1 MSYEHQA
8 TEEMKIVQ
16 INLNHC
22 EAAHHL
28 LSQAMREVQADVA
41 LISEPYKKTSG
52 ADYILD
58 GTRCAAILINGTR
71 RPVPEFS
78 AVIDELAND
87 ARGERNVVIA
97 GDFNAWAEEWGS
109 VHTNARG
116 RTLQEAFA
124 SMDVALLNTG
134 TEHTFSR
141 AGAGSVVD
149 LTFCSGSL
157 FQRAQLSVSNVYTA
171 SDHDITSRGSFTAP
185 PAKRHFNPKTL
196 QRDAFLRESGSPDI
210 ASMRV
215 SRSHREPVY
224 WWTDKITEA
233 RRTCLRARR
242 RQQRVHGH
250 PNNVILRQE
259 YADNRR
265 ALKRLIKQSK
275 SRCFLELFDS
285 AEQDPWGSAYKIVVK
300 KLSQAKPLKTGD
312 AVTMTA
318 IVEHLFPIV
327 PSDQQPPHAAPGDL
341 SQIAL
346 RPDEIR
352 EVAKDM
358 PSGKAPGPESQTS
371 PSSLE

>member
-28 LSQAMREVQADVA
+28 LTQTMRKVQADVA
-41 LISEPYKKTSG
+41 LISEPYKKTPG
-52 ADYILD
+52 ADYMLD
-58 GTRCAAILINGTR
+58 VTRSAAILTNGTS
-71 RPVPEFS
+71 RPRTLRIGSFFEFS

-97 GDFNAWAEEWGS
+97 GVFSAWAEEWSS

-116 RTLQEAFA
+116 QTLQKAFA

-157 FQRAQLSVSNVYTA
+157 FQRVQWSVSDVYTA
-171 SDHDITSRGSFTAP
+171 SDYKAIICDITSRGSSTAP
-185 PAKRHFNPKTL
+185 PAKRHSNPKTL
-196 QRDAFLRESGSPDI
+196 QRDAFLSEFGSPDM
-210 ASMRV
+210 ASTRV
-215 SRSHREPVY
+215 SRSHHRHRELVY
-224 WWTDKITEA
+224 WWTDEIAEA

-242 RQQRVHGH
+242 RQQREHGH
-250 PNNVILRQE
+250 PNNEILRQD
-259 YADNRR
+259 YVDNRR

-275 SRCFLELFDS
+275 RRCFLELCDS
-285 AEQDPWGSAYKIVVK
+285 A
-300 KLSQAKPLKTGD
+300 
-312 AVTMTA
+312 
-318 IVEHLFPIV
+318 
-327 PSDQQPPHAAPGDL
+327 
-341 SQIAL
+341 
-346 RPDEIR
+346 
-352 EVAKDM
+352 
-358 PSGKAPGPESQTS
+358 
-371 PSSLE
+371 